1 MPATCLICKKTARK
15 NVSMHWF
22 PPKSA
27 PVKRQRWMAAFQ
39 LEEHQVQEHHRVC
52 NRHFPSG
59 DVSQPPSLNLG
70 KRFASPKKLATPRG
84 LRTIKRK
91 RLCPLRVM
99 ITPKRSLSSTPSTSR
114 EVTPASSSEDPLSTT
129 LSTSSR
135 QSSVEALSSSELSF
149 DTSSISGSITAQND
163 TEVIINKALVARIE
177 VLEAENKSLK
187 NKLTDKSTAHFRLED
202 IAGNDSLI
210 RFHTGFESYETLIAF
225 FDFLGDAVNNL
236 KYWGT

>member
-1 MPATCLICKKTARK
+1 
-15 NVSMHWF
+15 
-22 PPKSA
+22 
-27 PVKRQRWMAAFQ
+27 MAAFQ

-52 NRHFPSG
+52 NHHFPSG

-84 LRTIKRK
+84 LRAIKRK

-114 EVTPASSSEDPLSTT
+114 EVTPASSSKDPLSTT

-135 QSSVEALSSSELSF
+135 HSSVEALSSSELSF
-149 DTSSISGSITAQND
+149 DTSSISSSITAQND

-177 VLEAENKSLK
+177 VLEAENKSFK
-187 NKLTDKSTAHFRLED
+187 NKLTDKSIAHFRLED

-210 RFHTGFESYETLIAF
+210 HFHTGFESYETLTAF

-236 KYWGT
+236 KYWGTNLMFSRKEKKNEVKSVKSVISNFD